1 MEQTGAG
8 RRVGPFARAFYFVKA
23 LRQPIANRLK
33 RSRAIAE
40 TVLTAIPP
48 MLCLVNES
56 KTSADP

>member
-8 RRVGPFARAFYFVKA
+8 RRAGPFARAFYFVKG
-23 LRQPIANRLK
+23 LQQSIANGLK

-40 TVLTAIPP
+40 TVLTAIAP
-48 MLCLVNES
+48 MFCLVNES